1 MELQSAIRRS
11 PVTVAPDTT
20 LATAAKA
27 MDEGGVGALVI
38 VEDGRPIGIVTDRD
52 ITVRATARRF
62 PPDARIDSVM
72 STDLVTCSAGDDVS
86 RALHVFDEHP
96 IRRLPLVDEEGA
108 LVGMVTADDLLVN
121 ISSELAE
128 LVRPITAQVI
138 FSHPEPDLPAV
149 P

>member
-20 LATAAKA
+20 IAMAARA
-27 MDEGGVGALVI
+27 MDDNGVGALVI
-38 VEDGRPIGIVTDRD
+38 VEDGHPTGIVTDRD

-72 STDLVTCSAGDDVS
+72 TTDLVTASVRDDVS

-96 IRRLPLVDEEGA
+96 IRRLPLIDEDGA

>member
-1 MELQSAIRRS
+1 M
-11 PVTVAPDTT
+11 APDTT

>member
-1 MELQSAIRRS
+1 MKLEEVIRRR

-20 LATAAKA
+20 LAMAAKA
-27 MDEGGVGALVI
+27 MNDAGVGALVV
-38 VEDGRPIGIVTDRD
+38 VEDESPIGIVTDRD

-72 STDLVTCSAGDDVS
+72 STDLITAFAADDVS

-96 IRRLPLVDEEGA
+96 IRRLPLVGDEGA
-108 LVGMVTADDLLVN
+108 LVGMVSADDLLVN
-121 ISSELAE
+121 ISGELAE

-138 FSHPEPDLPAV
+138 FSHPEPEV
-149 P
+149 PTVP